1 VVRRSLEGRLEAL
14 EARAGPP
21 PEEPSEAFLR
31 LKEFLD
37 RYKAAR
43 QSRTV
48 AEEMEAE
55 METIRRAIRERA
67 EREGRA
73 R

>member
-1 VVRRSLEGRLEAL
+1 VGVRRRLEAR

-21 PEEPSEAFLR
+21 PEEPTEAFLR
-31 LKEFLD
+31 LKELLD

-43 QSRTV
+43 AAGTV
-48 AEEMEAE
+48 TEEMEAE
-55 METIRRAIRERA
+55 MKTIRRAIRERA